1 MYYNK
6 IREMDISDGEGIRV
20 SLFVQGCEFHC
31 KGCFNPETWNF
42 ESGKEFTTETLDVLL
57 KLCDKKYIK
66 GLSILGGEPMHP
78 KNRETVVDIMRAF
91 KFKFPNK
98 DIWMWTGY
106 TLENLL
112 AENNDDVKSM
122 LIYLDYLI
130 DGQFIEEK
138 KNLNLKWAG
147 SENQRWI
154 DIQESMKQGHI
165 VLAGNMLD

>member
-1 MYYNK
+1 MRYNK

-98 DIWMWTGY
+98 DIWIWTGY

-112 AENNDDVKSM
+112 AENDDDVKSM

-130 DGQFIEEK
+130 DGQFVEEK

-154 DIQESMKQGHI
+154 DVKATLAQEKGKIIEKDM
-165 VLAGNMLD
+165 

>member
-1 MYYNK
+1 MRYNK
-6 IREMDISDGEGIRV
+6 IREMDISDGEGVRV

-42 ESGKEFTTETLDVLL
+42 EGGKEFTTETLDTLL
-57 KLCDKKYIK
+57 RLCDKKYIK

-78 KNRETVVDIMRAF
+78 NNRETVVDIMRAF
-91 KFKFPNK
+91 KYKFPDK

-112 AENNDDVKSM
+112 SENDEDIKSM
-122 LIYLDYLI
+122 LIYLDYLV
-130 DGQFIEEK
+130 DGQFVEEK

-154 DIQESMKQGHI
+154 DIQKSMKQGHI
-165 VLAGNMLD
+165 ITKNMLGK

>member
-1 MYYNK
+1 MRYNK

-91 KFKFPNK
+91 KLKFPNK

-112 AENNDDVKSM
+112 AENDDNVKSM

-130 DGQFIEEK
+130 DGQFVEEK

-154 DIQESMKQGHI
+154 DVKATLAQEKGKIIEKDM
-165 VLAGNMLD
+165 

>member
-1 MYYNK
+1 MRYNK
-6 IREMDISDGEGIRV
+6 IREMDISDGEGVRV

-42 ESGKEFTTETLDVLL
+42 EGGKEFTTETLNTLL
-57 KLCDKKYIK
+57 ELCDKEYIK

-78 KNRETVVDIMRAF
+78 NNRETVVDIMRAF
-91 KFKFPNK
+91 KFKFPKK

-106 TLENLL
+106 TLEKLL
-112 AENNDDVKSM
+112 SENDEDVKSM
-122 LIYLDYLI
+122 LIYLDYLV
-130 DGQFIEEK
+130 DGQFVEEK

-154 DIQESMKQGHI
+154 DVQKSMKQGHI
-165 VLAGNMLD
+165 IIKNMLEK

>member
-1 MYYNK
+1 MRYNK
-6 IREMDISDGEGIRV
+6 IREMDISDGEGVRV

-42 ESGKEFTTETLDVLL
+42 EGGKEFTTETLNTLL
-57 KLCDKKYIK
+57 ELCDKEYIK

-78 KNRETVVDIMRAF
+78 NNREIVVDIMRAF
-91 KFKFPNK
+91 KFKFPKK

-112 AENNDDVKSM
+112 SEDDEDVKSM
-122 LIYLDYLI
+122 LIYLDYMV
-130 DGQFIEEK
+130 DGQFVDKK

-165 VLAGNMLD
+165 ITKNMLEK